1 MVGLLNA
8 PLRETELL
16 PIARQQ
22 QYAQYL
28 QDPLNDAPIAPKG
41 CLSVRQLLA
50 LSWEFVEAVSLR
62 QGVPNASPTAANAW
76 SVVVNFSH
84 VEVPLFSALGPMPR
98 RTS

>member
-8 PLRETELL
+8 PLRETDLL
-16 PIARQQ
+16 PIPRQQ

-28 QDPLNDAPIAPKG
+28 LDPLNDAPIAPKG

-62 QGVPNASPTAANAW
+62 QGVPNASPSTTNARG
-76 SVVVNFSH
+76 VAVNFSH
-84 VEVPLFSALGPMPR
+84 FEGS
-98 RTS
+98 S